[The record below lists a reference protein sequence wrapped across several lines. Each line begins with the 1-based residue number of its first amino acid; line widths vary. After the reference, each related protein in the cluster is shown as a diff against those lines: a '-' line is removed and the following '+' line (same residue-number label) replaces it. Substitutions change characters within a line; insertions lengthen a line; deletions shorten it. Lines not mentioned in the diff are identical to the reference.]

1 MKQDIDNL
9 AIALAVAGIDDN
21 ITVSKLN
28 FGTLDKTVYTIKSD
42 DKRFAFDYTIDPEH
56 CDNSEDILKN
66 VLALAHKDLGCGK
79 IPFKML
85 ESENQ
90 QVDAT
95 CRIINAKKKWLL
107 DTLDKY
113 LAIQDS
119 NKRNKSPERQIL
131 NDFLVKMENYTTSL
145 YFESNCFY
153 DTKQYAISEIM
164 YSLLSTISGEEMGL
178 DKDIL
183 SSYLNP
189 DQVFAEIYKT
199 HNQVKKD
206 EYDYYN
212 LNYRLSKLRLGQP
225 LSIDEEIALLN
236 TYYDMGVIKG
246 VDIKTNLKDI
256 FGYDPLDY
264 SDSRTYADIEED
276 EPSDEEYEDVDEND
290 EDNEDI
296 DQNDSDDSEKFYKN
310 INAFEAE
317 TMGVLHYNINP
328 KENDI
333 AQIDISTLGLN
344 LINHIRIKKKLDELK
359 AKYADDP
366 NIRFVDDQPSTPH
379 DDTSYNGLLGE
390 IVGKYFGSFAE
401 MIDKFFES
409 GNQDKGMPNKNN
421 QNNPPMKNRP
431 DNNQN
436 PNNKPTNN
444 PKPTGFDSSDNTDD
458 GLQDNGGKEKER
470 DDDMER

>member
-1 MKQDIDNL
+1 MKQDTDNL
-9 AIALAVAGIDDN
+9 AIALAVAGLDDN
-21 ITVSKLN
+21 IIVSKLN
-28 FGTLDKTVYTIKSD
+28 FGESDKTIYTIKSE
-42 DKRFAFDYTIDPEH
+42 DKTFSFDYAINPEN

-66 VLALAHKDLGCGK
+66 VLALVHKDLGCGK
-79 IPFKML
+79 IPFRML

-95 CRIINAKKKWLL
+95 CRIINAKKKLLL

-119 NKRNKSPERQIL
+119 KKRNNSPEREIL
-131 NDFLVKMENYTTSL
+131 NNYLKKMEDYTTSL

-164 YSLLSTISGEEMGL
+164 YSLLSTISGEELAL

-183 SSYLNP
+183 SQNIYS
-189 DQVFAEIYKT
+189 DQVFAEIYKS

-212 LNYRLSKLRLGQP
+212 LNYRISKLRLGQP
-225 LSIDEEIALLN
+225 LSLDEEIALLN
-236 TYYDMGVIKG
+236 TYYDIGAIKG
-246 VDIKTNLKDI
+246 IDIKTNLKDI

-264 SDSRTYADIEED
+264 SDNRTYADTEED
-276 EPSDEEYEDVDEND
+276 PPSDEDYENIDEN
-290 EDNEDI
+290 NL
-296 DQNDSDDSEKFYKN
+296 DDSEQSYQN
-310 INAFEAE
+310 IDAFEAE
-317 TMGVLHYNINP
+317 PMGIIHYNTNP

-333 AQIDISTLGLN
+333 AQINISTLGLN
-344 LINHIRIKKKLDELK
+344 LINHIRIKKKLDTLK

-366 NIRFVDDQPSTPH
+366 NIRFVDDQPSETPS
-379 DDTSYNGLLGE
+379 DISYKGLINE
-390 IVGKYFGSFAE
+390 IVGNHFGSFAE

-444 PKPTGFDSSDNTDD
+444 PKPTGFDSGDNKDD

>member
-1 MKQDIDNL
+1 MKQDTDNL
-9 AIALAVAGIDDN
+9 AIALAVAGLDDN
-21 ITVSKLN
+21 IIVSKLN
-28 FGTLDKTVYTIKSD
+28 FGESDKTIYTIKSE
-42 DKRFAFDYTIDPEH
+42 DKIFSFDYAINPEN

-66 VLALAHKDLGCGK
+66 VLALVHKDLGCGK
-79 IPFKML
+79 IPFRML

-95 CRIINAKKKWLL
+95 CRIINAKKKLLL

-119 NKRNKSPERQIL
+119 KKRNNSPEREIL
-131 NDFLVKMENYTTSL
+131 NNYLKKMEDYTTSL

-153 DTKQYAISEIM
+153 DTKQYVISEIM
-164 YSLLSTISGEEMGL
+164 YSLLSTISGEELSL

-183 SSYLNP
+183 SQNIYS
-189 DQVFAEIYKT
+189 DQVFAEIYKS

-212 LNYRLSKLRLGQP
+212 LNYRISKLRLGQP
-225 LSIDEEIALLN
+225 LSLDEEIALLN
-236 TYYDMGVIKG
+236 TYYDIGAIKG
-246 VDIKTNLKDI
+246 IDIKTNLKDI

-264 SDSRTYADIEED
+264 SDNRTYADSEED
-276 EPSDEEYEDVDEND
+276 TPSDEDYENIDEN
-290 EDNEDI
+290 NL
-296 DQNDSDDSEKFYKN
+296 DDSEQSYQN
-310 INAFEAE
+310 IDAFEAE
-317 TMGVLHYNINP
+317 PMGIIHYNINP

-333 AQIDISTLGLN
+333 AQINISTLGLN
-344 LINHIRIKKKLDELK
+344 LINHIRIKKKLDTLK
-359 AKYADDP
+359 AQYDENP
-366 NIRFVDDQPSTPH
+366 NIRYVDNQPSETPS
-379 DDTSYNGLLGE
+379 DISYKGLMNE
-390 IVGKYFGSFAE
+390 IVDKYFGSFAE

-431 DNNQN
+431 DNNQT

-444 PKPTGFDSSDNTDD
+444 PKPTGFDSGDNKDD

>member
-1 MKQDIDNL
+1 MKQDTDNL
-9 AIALAVAGIDDN
+9 AIALAVAGLDDN
-21 ITVSKLN
+21 IIVSKLN
-28 FGTLDKTVYTIKSD
+28 FGESDKTIYTIKSE
-42 DKRFAFDYTIDPEH
+42 DKTFSFDYAINPEN

-66 VLALAHKDLGCGK
+66 VLALVHKDLGCGK
-79 IPFKML
+79 IPFRML

-95 CRIINAKKKWLL
+95 CRIINAKKKLLL

-119 NKRNKSPERQIL
+119 KNRNNSPEREIL
-131 NDFLVKMENYTTSL
+131 NNYLKKMEDYTTSL

-153 DTKQYAISEIM
+153 DTKQYVISEIM
-164 YSLLSTISGEEMGL
+164 YSLLSTISGEELSL

-183 SSYLNP
+183 SQNIYS
-189 DQVFAEIYKT
+189 DQVFAEIYKS

-212 LNYRLSKLRLGQP
+212 LNYRISKLRLGQP
-225 LSIDEEIALLN
+225 LSLDEEIALLN
-236 TYYDMGVIKG
+236 TYYDIGAIKG
-246 VDIKTNLKDI
+246 IDIKTNLKDI

-264 SDSRTYADIEED
+264 SDNRTYADSEED
-276 EPSDEEYEDVDEND
+276 TPSDEDYENIDEN
-290 EDNEDI
+290 NL
-296 DQNDSDDSEKFYKN
+296 DDSEQSYQN
-310 INAFEAE
+310 IDAFEAE
-317 TMGVLHYNINP
+317 PMGIIHYNINP

-333 AQIDISTLGLN
+333 AQINISTLGLN
-344 LINHIRIKKKLDELK
+344 LINHIRIKKKLDTLK

-390 IVGKYFGSFAE
+390 IVDKYFGSFAE

-458 GLQDNGGKEKER
+458 GLQDNGGKEKEH

>member
-1 MKQDIDNL
+1 MKQDTDNL
-9 AIALAVAGIDDN
+9 AIALAVAGLDDN
-21 ITVSKLN
+21 IIVSKLT
-28 FGTLDKTVYTIKSD
+28 FGESDKTIYTIKSE
-42 DKRFAFDYTIDPEH
+42 DKIFSFDYAINPEN

-66 VLALAHKDLGCGK
+66 VLALVHKDLGCGK
-79 IPFKML
+79 IPFRML

-95 CRIINAKKKWLL
+95 CRIINAKKKLLL

-119 NKRNKSPERQIL
+119 KKRNNSPEREIL
-131 NDFLVKMENYTTSL
+131 NNYLKKMEDYTTSL

-153 DTKQYAISEIM
+153 DTKQYVISEIM
-164 YSLLSTISGEEMGL
+164 YSLLSTISGEELSL

-183 SSYLNP
+183 SQNIYS
-189 DQVFAEIYKT
+189 DQVFAEIYKA
-199 HNQVKKD
+199 NYQVKKD

-212 LNYRLSKLRLGQP
+212 LNYRISKLRLGQP
-225 LSIDEEIALLN
+225 LSLDEEIALLN
-236 TYYDMGVIKG
+236 TYYDMGAIKG
-246 VDIKTNLKDI
+246 IDIKTNLKDI

-276 EPSDEEYEDVDEND
+276 EPSDEDYEN
-290 EDNEDI
+290 I
-296 DQNDSDDSEKFYKN
+296 DQNNLDDSEQSYQN
-310 INAFEAE
+310 IDAFEAE
-317 TMGVLHYNINP
+317 PMGIIHYNTNP

-333 AQIDISTLGLN
+333 AQINISTLGLN
-344 LINHIRIKKKLDELK
+344 LINHIRIKKKLDTLK

-390 IVGKYFGSFAE
+390 IVDKYFGSFAE

-431 DNNQN
+431 DNNQT

-444 PKPTGFDSSDNTDD
+444 PKPTGFDSGDNKDD
-458 GLQDNGGKEKER
+458 GLQDNGGKEKEH